1 MLDAKP
7 DLESESASAAQTSGT
22 AAAAMGW
29 QPMRSSAIGL
39 AEQLVEHFGTL
50 IRNHGMR
57 AGMRLPSVRALA
69 QASGVSR
76 DTVVQAYDRLAAQ
89 GLLQSRRGSG
99 FYVAAQRR
107 VVEPAAQMQAATAQ
121 SLEFDTAYLLRGI
134 FREGG
139 DGTGSAGCLPAHWM
153 DQGLITSAMRAITRQ
168 GPKAE
173 LSLLSYG
180 QPQGH
185 LPLRQQIASQ
195 LQAQEVPAHP
205 ELNLMTVGGVT
216 QGLDLIVRC
225 FLKPGDTVLV
235 EDPAWFLIFGRL
247 KLMGVN
253 VVGVPRLPGGPDVA
267 ALESLAQQ
275 HKPRLFILN
284 TVVHNPTGLSLSAG
298 VAHEVLRIAERHDFL
313 LVEDDTYADFL
324 GSMPLRLAAMDR
336 LQRVILVGGYSKT
349 LSGCL
354 RVGYVAARPEYV
366 HRLTDMKLLS
376 GLTSS
381 LPAEQIVHHILADGS
396 YRKHVDRLRERV
408 DRARNRCLRKLEAL
422 GCHAHHEPLAG
433 TFAWVD
439 CGVDTEVLARQAAA
453 SELLLAP
460 GVLFSPQQVSSS
472 MLRVPVAMA
481 DQAAPWKLLE
491 QLLAQLRR

>member
-1 MLDAKP
+1 MF
-7 DLESESASAAQTSGT
+7 ETSAEAVVQPTT
-22 AAAAMGW
+22 TTAAMGW
-29 QPMRSSAIGL
+29 QPMRTSDLSL
-39 AEQLVEHFGTL
+39 VEQLVEHFGAL
-50 IRNHGMR
+50 IRNHGLR

-69 QASGVSR
+69 ESAGVSR
-76 DTVVQAYDRLAAQ
+76 DTVVQAYDKLAAQ
-89 GLLQSRRGSG
+89 GLVQSRRGSG
-99 FYVAAQRR
+99 FYVAAQRP
-107 VVEPAAQMQAATAQ
+107 VMEPAASAKIINSQA
-121 SLEFDTAYLLRGI
+121 LEFDTAYLLRGI
-134 FREGG
+134 FQEGG

-153 DQGLITSAMRAITRQ
+153 NEGLITAAMRAITRQ

-180 QPQGH
+180 LPQGF

-205 ELNLMTVGGVT
+205 EHNLMTVGGVT

-247 KLMGVN
+247 KFMGVN
-253 VVGVPRLPGGPDVA
+253 VVGVPRVPGGPDVA
-267 ALESLAQQ
+267 ALASLAEQ

-284 TVVHNPTGLSLSAG
+284 TAVHNPTGLSLSAG

-324 GSMPLRLAAMDR
+324 GSLPLRLAAMDR

-354 RVGYVAARPEYV
+354 RVGYVAAKPEYI

-396 YRKHVDRLRERV
+396 FRKHVDRLRDRV

-422 GCHAHHEPLAG
+422 GCHAVHEPVAG

-439 CGVDTEVLARQAAA
+439 CGVDTEVLARQAAL
-453 SELLLAP
+453 SNLLLAP
-460 GVLFSPQQVSSS
+460 GLLFSPEQSTSR

-481 DQAAPWKLLE
+481 DQVAPWPILE
-491 QLLAQLRR
+491 QLLGQMRK